1 MITAA
6 MTSALWYLA
15 RGAGVTALV
24 LFTVSMVLGVL
35 TRSGRAGAGLSR
47 FAVAD
52 LHRTAALTGTAL
64 VGVHVTSLMFD
75 PYAQLRLVDLVFP
88 FLASYRP
95 LYLGLGTLALELLL
109 AVVVTSLLRHRIGPL
124 AFRLVHWATYVLWPF
139 AFLHGLGAGTDAAA
153 LWFKVIAVACA
164 SAVAGAVGWR
174 VSAEFAERG
183 RQRLPRTV
191 TR

>member
-1 MITAA
+1 MRR
-6 MTSALWYLA
+6 L
-15 RGAGVTALV
+15 G
-24 LFTVSMVLGVL
+24 TVVEGVL
-35 TRSGRAGAGLSR
+35 AAARTVDELVAYDERTAVELPGERSGRAGAGLSR
-47 FAVAD
+47 FAEAD

-109 AVVVTSLLRHRIGPL
+109 AVVVTSLLRHRIGPR

-139 AFLHGLGAGTDAAA
+139 VFLHGLGAGTDAAA
-153 LWFKVIAVACA
+153 LWFKLIAVACA
-164 SAVAGAVGWR
+164 SSYPAPASTT
-174 VSAEFAERG
+174 SA
-183 RQRLPRTV
+183 P
-191 TR
+191 